1 MSQALLLRLHRWI
14 SLVFALPL
22 LVVIGTGLI
31 LSFQP
36 IVQMS
41 SIRPNMLTAEKLE
54 SYVKRF
60 DPQGQARNLSV
71 DAYENTLTLNGV
83 GPDGSIDVDLATGEE
98 ATADDGW
105 ISDLFS
111 NSRRLHEHFLFNLGW
126 VVTASTYAMIALA
139 SLGVLMGWP
148 RLRNTVSGWH
158 KGIAWFLLP
167 FIMVSLVSGLGVAY
181 GITFAPAQANVAGA
195 PRAQP
200 VALLEA
206 VRLVSAHT
214 DPSNLL
220 SLGTRG
226 GRQLAR
232 IVENGEVRAYRVTR
246 EGLQP
251 GPRNWPRL
259 LHEGNW
265 LGIWSGLAN
274 AVTSLAMLALLGT
287 GLVIWARRKFRRPT
301 RERSRRSVPAAQTA
315 EGEIR

>member
-36 IVQMS
+36 VVQMS
-41 SIRPNMLTAEKLE
+41 SIRPSMLTAEKIE

-60 DPQGQARNLSV
+60 DPEGKARNLSV

-98 ATADDGW
+98 ATADDSW
-105 ISDLFS
+105 ISELFS
-111 NSRRLHEHFLFNLGW
+111 SSRRLHEHFLFNLGW

-139 SLGVLMGWP
+139 ALGVLMGWP

-167 FIMVSLVSGLGVAY
+167 LIMVSLVSGLGVAH
-181 GITFAPAQANVAGA
+181 GITFASAPANIPVA
-195 PRAQP
+195 PRAPP
-200 VALLEA
+200 VPLIEA
-206 VRLVSAHT
+206 VRMISAQT

-232 IVENGEVRAYRVTR
+232 IVENGEVRAYQVTR
-246 EGLQP
+246 EGLQA
-251 GPRNWPRL
+251 GSRNWPRL

-274 AVTSLAMLALLGT
+274 AVTSLAMLGLLGT

-301 RERSRRSVPAAQTA
+301 RDRSRRSVSAPQTS
-315 EGEIR
+315 